1 MGRPT
6 QATIE
11 KREAKQQA
19 MITAAVTAALAG
31 TKDEMRSELQK
42 EILEQLAAA
51 KATAGATTAH
61 AAIEGVVNMT
71 KETGDVGNRAF
82 AGMIALA
89 IAEMSSQASG
99 NFKKFVPPEVLE
111 QQAAARQR
119 MVKLLVECRT
129 GGRTPRYRVTELQY
143 LNETRISPQWHDVV
157 DKKMHD
163 TEIYWDE
170 VPNRGMVPLCADAEA
185 IFTEFLNSLGE
196 VPVTRK
202 APDPWIRTDKRL
214 FKAASDEQMGRQ
226 SNPFNDPRVKG
237 KGGQA
242 VPQHQA
248 ILGSV
253 AAPAE
258 VR

>member
-31 TKDEMRSELQK
+31 TKEEMRAELQK
-42 EILEQLAAA
+42 EILSQLDAA
-51 KATAGATTAH
+51 KTVAGAPSAA
-61 AAIEGVVNMT
+61 AAIEGVVNMS
-71 KETGDVGNRAF
+71 KSAGSSGDKAF
-82 AGMIALA
+82 ANVLALA
-89 IAEMSSQASG
+89 IAEMTSQASG
-99 NFKKFVPPEVLE
+99 NFKKYVAPEVLE
-111 QQAAARQR
+111 QWAAARER
-119 MVKLLVECRT
+119 MVKLLVECRAA
-129 GGRTPRYRVTELQY
+129 GRTPRYRVTQLQY
-143 LNETRISPQWHDVV
+143 LNETRIFAQWHDVV

-170 VPNRGMVPLCADAEA
+170 VPNQGMVPLCADAEA
-185 IFTEFLNSLGE
+185 IFAEFLNSLGE

-202 APDPWIRTDKRL
+202 APEPWMRTDKRL

-248 ILGSV
+248 ILGNV